1 MRQLRAFALALVV
14 LAGGPLACNLAR
26 EQPTPTFA
34 PPTGTD
40 IGPPTV
46 DPNVIPSVTPLGAPS
61 ATPPPTTPTVC
72 AVPTDWFIYIVQPG
86 DTLTDIAAR
95 TGSTVQE
102 LVTRNCLPNADAIFV
117 GQGLF
122 VPIELPPIG

>member
-1 MRQLRAFALALVV
+1 
-14 LAGGPLACNLAR
+14 
-26 EQPTPTFA
+26 
-34 PPTGTD
+34 
-40 IGPPTV
+40 
-46 DPNVIPSVTPLGAPS
+46 
-61 ATPPPTTPTVC
+61 
-72 AVPTDWFIYIVQPG
+72 VPTDWFIYIVQPG
-86 DTLTDIAAR
+86 DTLTTIAAR